1 MYGQNAEEL
10 VGEHISGA
18 DRFNIVATCIGKT
31 VLQIFLFHCI
41 IRQGSYIFGIHWYH
55 LPIDTIVLHPEI
67 IIGNIINIITDH
79 RVCCITF

>member
-31 VLQIFLFHCI
+31 VLQIFFVSLYNKTRI
-41 IRQGSYIFGIHWYH
+41 IYIWNS
-55 LPIDTIVLHPEI
+55 LVSSAD
-67 IIGNIINIITDH
+67 
-79 RVCCITF
+79 